1 MSRPDIIQNRS
12 IFNDG
17 ALVIRCKPTKYHQ
30 LNTITVPNFLT
41 IDTTSGPQ
49 MWMRKMEYN
58 YKTNKRK
65 QLAYTLSNMVN
76 FPINIDTQYLTSIDI
91 FVLVKDINIIN
102 TPKNTM
108 LYIDNQDTPLYKIK
122 SIKPA
127 FSYEI

>member
-1 MSRPDIIQNRS
+1 MTRPDIIQNRS

-17 ALVIRCKPTKYHQ
+17 ALVITCKPTKYHPKNN
-30 LNTITVPNFLT
+30 LPTPNFLT
-41 IDTTSGPQ
+41 TNTTSDPQ
-49 MWMRKMEYN
+49 MWMRKIN
-58 YKTNKRK
+58 YKYKINRQTQLVNTILGRLQLPPTNNTN
-65 QLAYTLSNMVN
+65 YLS
-76 FPINIDTQYLTSIDI
+76 SIDI